1 MFCNQCEQ
9 TAKGG
14 CTVQGVCGK
23 SPDIAA
29 LQDLLGHALQSL
41 ASTAERARAVGVDL
55 KAVDHHIM
63 KAMFSLLTN
72 VTFDPVQVTALIA
85 TTIEFRQ
92 GLQAQ
97 LREQGIDLAGT
108 IAFEPAPT
116 LSEMIKQGEDLGLT
130 IDRQADPDIQS
141 LQEITLYGLRGIAAY
156 AYHAQVLGEENPEIY
171 LFMTKTLA
179 ALGYSQME
187 LGAWVQLALECGR
200 INLLAMEALDR
211 GNTEHFGHPVPT
223 AVPLGHKA
231 GKCILVSGHDLKD
244 LEELLIATEGSGI
257 MVYTHGEMLPAHGY
271 PGLKKYSHLY
281 GHYGTAWQNQKKEFD
296 QFPGPIL
303 MTTNCIQEPAAT
315 YKARLFT
322 TGPVGW
328 PGVAHLP
335 NGVWGDLIK
344 AAQAAP
350 GFSADEEGKQVM
362 VGFARNTVL
371 SVADKVLKA
380 VADGDLRHI
389 FLVGGCDGS
398 RGKRSYYTDFV
409 AQTPAD
415 TLVLTL
421 GCGKFRFFD
430 QDLGSIGGIPRL
442 LDVGQCNDAYSA
454 IQIAVALAEALNCGV
469 NDLPLSLVLSWYEQ
483 KAVSILLTLLYLG
496 IKDIRLGPSLPNFI
510 SPNVLGVLVENFG
523 IKAVGDP
530 QQDLQAILG

>member
-14 CTVQGVCGK
+14 CIVQGVCGK
-23 SPDIAA
+23 SQDVAA

-41 ASTAERARAVGVDL
+41 ASAAEKARGADIGLKEVDR
-55 KAVDHHIM
+55 HITR
-63 KAMFSLLTN
+63 AMFSLLTN

-85 TTIEFRQ
+85 TTIKLRQ
-92 GLQAQ
+92 ELQFQ
-97 LREQGIDLAGT
+97 LKERGVDLNDI
-108 IAFEPAPT
+108 IAFEPADT
-116 LSEMIKQGEDLGLT
+116 LSEMIKQGDKLGLI
-130 IDRQADPDIQS
+130 IDRQADIDVQS
-141 LQEITLYGLRGIAAY
+141 LQEIVLYGLRGVAAY
-156 AYHAQVLGEENPEIY
+156 AYHAEILGEENPEIY
-171 LFMTKTLA
+171 AFMSKTLA
-179 ALGYSQME
+179 ALGKSQME

-211 GNTEHFGHPVPT
+211 GNTGHFGHPVPT

-244 LEELLIATEGSGI
+244 LEDVLKATEGSGI

-271 PGLKKYSHLY
+271 PGLKKYPHLY

-303 MTTNCIQEPAAT
+303 MTTNCLQEPAQT
-315 YKARLFT
+315 YKERLFT

-335 NGVWGDLIK
+335 NGVFGDIIR
-344 AAQAAP
+344 AAQTAS
-350 GFSADEEGKQVM
+350 GFPSDEEGRTVM

-371 SVADKVLKA
+371 SVADQVLKA
-380 VADGDLRHI
+380 VAEGELRHI

-398 RGKRSYYTDFV
+398 KGKRSYYTDFV
-409 AQTPAD
+409 AQTPSD

-454 IQIAVALAEALNCGV
+454 IQIAVALAEALHCGV

-510 SPNVLGVLVENFG
+510 SANVLGVLEENFG
-523 IKAVGDP
+523 IKEVSDP
-530 QQDLQAILG
+530 QADMQAILG